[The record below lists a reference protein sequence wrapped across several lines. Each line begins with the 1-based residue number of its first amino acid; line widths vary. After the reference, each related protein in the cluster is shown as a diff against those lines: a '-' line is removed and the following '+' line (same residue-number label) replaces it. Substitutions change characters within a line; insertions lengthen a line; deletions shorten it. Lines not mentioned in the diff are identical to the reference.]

1 MRQSLVAPAKVSP
14 PRLAAVLP
22 RERLFARLDE
32 LRNCPI
38 VWIGGCPGAG
48 KTTLVA
54 NYLEARQLRGLW
66 YRMNRDDHDGQGLFD
81 FLSASSIGA
90 ELPAAAMQ
98 QATKGARPSRA
109 EFAGNRGVSTR
120 LFTRKLYERLSQPGV
135 LVLDDCHEVAP
146 DSVLHALLVDS
157 AGEIPR
163 GLNIILVGRGEP
175 PSLYSRLISNDT
187 VGLLDSRDLNFTLDE
202 TRALAARISPDDQMP
217 ERLHCQTAGWA
228 AGVAMTLVRLL
239 RYASDAQP
247 AEQEMRRAVFG
258 YYAGEI
264 FDRASA
270 EERRI
275 LVSTALVPKLSGTA
289 AQELTGSTHAQK
301 LLNRLE
307 CHQLFTTNIAGTY
320 EYAPLFREFLL
331 TRLEETLAPDDLN
344 ETVNRAASLVGECR
358 ELEALAAL
366 TVRTRNWPSL
376 LHLIGR
382 HGMRLLAQGHAATVR
397 KWVEE
402 FPAETYADDPWL
414 TYWSGAASLN
424 VSPCAARKLL
434 EKAWHR
440 FEERTDRMGQLL
452 AAAAML
458 ESHQTGLSSVSSI
471 VTWIDRVQACLHA
484 VRTIPTREAEL
495 RVYANLLFAFASVRA
510 SSESSATYVE
520 PLQSLLDS
528 DVDVNHRVFAGRA
541 LLLAHCSMFELELAR
556 EVAQRLQ
563 SMIEEQGCCMASR
576 VAALNAAAY
585 ALWFEGAYSSAAAV
599 IREAA
604 QSARQVPSYRPDAL
618 HLRTR
623 YLLAFAQRDR
633 QEMGECIDALRQ
645 VIKSGDDLG
654 TAMLS
659 KALALQAY
667 LRGDLTAAA
676 NHWGAAASQADA
688 AGVRPLQWISRLAL
702 SGCRATLG
710 DYSGAAEGLQQ
721 AWAQCEGTLPPA
733 WRRDYDL
740 VSAYVALRR
749 GDRTECQRLLSVALD
764 TARCAGTAS
773 HIIPM
778 LSSAMAELSVEAIRC
793 GITAVRNLV
802 QHYRLPPPA
811 TADRDWPWP
820 FKVYVLGTF
829 RLLKGDVPL
838 RFSRRTQKRT
848 LELLQALIAFGGE
861 DVSAGALTDALW
873 PDSDGDAGYHALE
886 SSLYRLRQLLGAP
899 CAVTMSGGKLS
910 LNRSYF
916 WVDMWAFE
924 RSLQSSGTRA
934 CDALARFERIRQLYL
949 GHFIAHDSDKP
960 WAIETRSAL
969 RDKYLRAIRE
979 AARAYESREQWQEAA
994 SVYRTGIELDKMAED
1009 LYRGLMIC
1017 HRELGDHTEVLQVY
1031 RRCRELLTRMLGV
1044 QPNPKTQAIYHSV
1057 RENQVAQSA

>member
-1 MRQSLVAPAKVSP
+1 M
-14 PRLAAVLP
+14 
-22 RERLFARLDE
+22 
-32 LRNCPI
+32 
-38 VWIGGCPGAG
+38 
-48 KTTLVA
+48 
-54 NYLEARQLRGLW
+54 
-66 YRMNRDDHDGQGLFD
+66 
-81 FLSASSIGA
+81 
-90 ELPAAAMQ
+90 
-98 QATKGARPSRA
+98 
-109 EFAGNRGVSTR
+109 
-120 LFTRKLYERLSQPGV
+120 
-135 LVLDDCHEVAP
+135 LVLDDCHEIAP
-146 DSVLHALLVDS
+146 DSVLHALLIDS

-163 GLNIILVGRGEP
+163 GLNVILVGRGEP

-202 TRALAARISPDDQMP
+202 TRALADRISPDEKVP
-217 ERLHCQTAGWA
+217 EMLHCHTAGWA
-228 AGVAMTLVRLL
+228 AGVAMTLARL
-239 RYASDAQP
+239 RRHASDAQP

-264 FDRASA
+264 FDRAPP

-275 LVSTALVPKLSGTA
+275 LVATAMVPKVSATT
-289 AQELTGSTHAQK
+289 AQELTGSTLVQK
-301 LLNRLE
+301 LLNRME
-307 CHQLFTTNIAGTY
+307 CHQLFTTRIAGTY
-320 EYAPLFREFLL
+320 EYTPLFREFLL
-331 TRLEETLAPDDLN
+331 TRVEETLASGDFN
-344 ETVNRAASLVGECR
+344 EMVNRAAALVGECR

-366 TVRTRNWPSL
+366 IVRARNWQALSQL
-376 LHLIGR
+376 LFR

-397 KWVEE
+397 NWVAE
-402 FPAETYADDPWL
+402 FPAEAYANDPWL
-414 TYWSGAASLN
+414 AYWSGAASLTIN
-424 VSPCAARKLL
+424 TGAARKLL
-434 EKAWHR
+434 QAAWHR
-440 FEERTDRMGQLL
+440 FEERTDGVGQLL

-458 ESHQTGLSSVSSI
+458 ESHQLGLSRAASMVI
-471 VTWIDRVQACLHA
+471 WIDRVQACLRA
-484 VRTIPTREAEL
+484 IPTLSPEAQL
-495 RVYANLLFAFASVRA
+495 RVYANLLFALASVKA
-510 SSESSATYVE
+510 SPESSATCIE
-520 PLQSLLDS
+520 QLRALLDF
-528 DVDVNHRVFAGRA
+528 DVDVNHRVFAGRS
-541 LLLAHCSMFELELAR
+541 LLLAYCSTFEVDSVQ

-563 SMIEEQGCCMASR
+563 SMIKEQGCSPPSR
-576 VAALNAAAY
+576 VAALNAIAY
-585 ALWFEGAYSSAAAV
+585 GLWFEGAYPSAAAMMRDAV
-599 IREAA
+599 
-604 QSARQVPSYRPDAL
+604 QCARQNPVNQPDGL

-633 QEMGECIDALRQ
+633 HEMDACIDAMRQ

-654 TAMLS
+654 IAMLS
-659 KALALQAY
+659 KAQALQAY

-676 NHWGAAASQADA
+676 GHWGAAAAQAEG
-688 AGVRPLQWISRLAL
+688 AGMQPLQWISRLAL

-721 AWAQCEGTLPPA
+721 AWALCEGTLPPA

-740 VSAYVALRR
+740 VSAYIALRR

-764 TARCAGTAS
+764 TARCAGMAS
-773 HIIPM
+773 HIIPV

-793 GITAVRNLV
+793 GMTAVRNLV

-829 RLLKGDVPL
+829 RLLKGDAPL

-924 RSLQSSGTRA
+924 RALQSSGTRA

-949 GHFIAHDSDKP
+949 GHFLAHDSDKP
-960 WAIETRSAL
+960 WAIETRNAL
-969 RDKYLRAIRE
+969 RDKYLRSIRD

-1009 LYRGLMIC
+1009 LYRGLMVC